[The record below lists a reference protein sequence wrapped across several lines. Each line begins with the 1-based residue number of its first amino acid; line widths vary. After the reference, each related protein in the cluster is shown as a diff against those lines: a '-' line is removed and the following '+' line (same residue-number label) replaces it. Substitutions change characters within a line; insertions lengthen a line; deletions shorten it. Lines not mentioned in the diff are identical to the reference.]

1 MAAFFTLPALIMFAL
16 GVILSMWVKGLIGQA
31 KTKVAGG

>member
-1 MAAFFTLPALIMFAL
+1 MSAFFTVQALIMFAL
-16 GVILSMWVKGLIGQA
+16 GVLLAASVKRVIGQA